1 MATQNIQIVPQAFKS
16 QQPPFI
22 QGGSQV
28 PITLIDLT
36 KQPPNKK
43 RKINH
48 YFKKKTEVIDLVSS
62 DSEDEIPPPHLRNF
76 RYGKQK
82 MVWVRVRVGDN
93 IYFFEI
99 LVNPTSYAI
108 QINTFQVPT
117 SLPTGI
123 SAPSNWIGF
132 PTTTYN
138 PQLTILSNF
147 NKIIGFAAGF
157 ETPLYPLQTYSV
169 LSTQTPN
176 VQPNSNLLFSVS
188 NINNKYAIPSSIIYS
203 LSPSVSIGSQI
214 IEKPPQF
221 SWNKLLTGTYHEIR
235 LQLLG
240 TDYVPLNILDANMTI
255 LLAIRDIKDVD
266 LMSLVE
272 GGK

>member
-1 MATQNIQIVPQAFKS
+1 MYYSWQNINSSPLANNTLNITWVVGSTQS
-16 QQPPFI
+16 I
-22 QGGSQV
+22 QT
-28 PITLIDLT
+28 ITIPNGLYEITDLNNYFQYWCIQNGFYLIDST
-36 KQPPNKK
+36 
-43 RKINH
+43 
-48 YFKKKTEVIDLVSS
+48 TS
-62 DSEDEIPPPHLRNF
+62 DN
-76 RYGKQK
+76 
-82 MVWVRVRVGDN
+82 V
-93 IYFFEI
+93 YFFEI

-108 QINTFQVPT
+108 QINTFPVPT
-117 SLPTGI
+117 SLPTGYTE
-123 SAPSNWIGF
+123 PDNWIGF

-138 PQLTILSNF
+138 PSLTFLSNF
-147 NKIIGFAAGF
+147 NKIIGFSAGF
-157 ETPLYPLQTYSV
+157 STPLYSTSSFSSGSFNSAGTYSA

-203 LSPSVSIGSQI
+203 LSPSVAIGNQI

-221 SWNKLLTGTYHEIR
+221 SWNKLLAGTYHELR

-240 TDYVPLNILDANMTI
+240 TDYSPLTILDSNMTI
-255 LLAIRDIKDVD
+255 LLAIRDMKDVD